1 MNKSETIVSKKVT
14 EWVDVRNELA
24 LVQNNAEY
32 ANRQG
37 EMFDRDQMDELIDH
51 IESAWLII
59 NKIC

>member
-24 LVQNNAEY
+24 LVQRHAEY
-32 ANRQG
+32 ANRES